1 MLTVKNLSAGYGAIL
16 ALHEINL
23 EVNQGQI
30 VSIIGANGAGK
41 TTLLNTISGLVRP
54 RQGSILFM
62 GEELPRQPHLV
73 VKRGI
78 VQVPEGRRV
87 FAGLTV
93 RENLLMGGYLRNSQE
108 IARNMEHI
116 YTLFPVLKE
125 RAHQYA
131 GTLSGGEQQMLA
143 VGRGLMSNPK
153 VMLFDEPSLG
163 LAPLV
168 VNTIFSIIKRIRE
181 EGVTVLLVEQNAR
194 KALALCDYA
203 YVLENGRIT
212 MAGRG
217 EELLADPRIR
227 KAYLG
232 EQAECK
238 VKDSATAASELNPAR
253 G

>member
-168 VNTIFSIIKRIRE
+168 VNTIFSIIKRICE

-238 VKDSATAASELNPAR
+238 VKGSATAASELNPAR

>member
-1 MLTVKNLSAGYGAIL
+1 MLMIKNLSAGYGAIM
-16 ALHEINL
+16 ALHEVNL
-23 EVNQGQI
+23 EVKQGQI

-41 TTLLNTISGLVRP
+41 STLLNTIAGLVRP
-54 RQGSILFM
+54 RRGSILFM

-73 VKRGI
+73 VRRGI
-78 VQVPEGRRV
+78 VQVPEGRKV

-93 RENLLMGGYLRNSQE
+93 KENLLMGGYRLSGRE
-108 IARNMEHI
+108 AARNLEHI
-116 YTLFPVLKE
+116 FTLFPVLKE
-125 RAHQYA
+125 RQSQYA

-168 VNTIFSIIKRIRE
+168 VNTIFNIISRIRE

-194 KALALCDYA
+194 KALALCDHA

-212 MAGRG
+212 MNGPGR
-217 EELLADPRIR
+217 ELLADPRIR
-227 KAYLG
+227 NAYLG
-232 EQAECK
+232 ERVEPR
-238 VKDSATAASELNPAR
+238 VDSKRSR
-253 G
+253 

>member
-1 MLTVKNLSAGYGAIL
+1 MLTIKNLSAGYGAIM
-16 ALHEINL
+16 ALQDVNL
-23 EVNQGQI
+23 EVKQGQI

-41 TTLLNTISGLVRP
+41 STLLNTISGRVRP

-62 GEELPRQPHLV
+62 GSELPRQPYLV

-78 VQVPEGRRV
+78 VQVPEGRKV
-87 FAGLTV
+87 FSGLTV
-93 RENLLMGGYLRNSQE
+93 KENLLMGGYLRNSQE

-116 YTLFPVLKE
+116 FTLFPVLKE
-125 RAHQYA
+125 RANQYA

-168 VNTIFSIIKRIRE
+168 VNTIFTIIKRIRE

-194 KALALCDYA
+194 KALSSCDYA

-212 MAGRG
+212 MAGQG
-217 EELLADPRIR
+217 KDLLADPSIR
-227 KAYLG
+227 NAYLG
-232 EQAECK
+232 EQVECK
-238 VKDSATAASELNPAR
+238 AGN
-253 G
+253 